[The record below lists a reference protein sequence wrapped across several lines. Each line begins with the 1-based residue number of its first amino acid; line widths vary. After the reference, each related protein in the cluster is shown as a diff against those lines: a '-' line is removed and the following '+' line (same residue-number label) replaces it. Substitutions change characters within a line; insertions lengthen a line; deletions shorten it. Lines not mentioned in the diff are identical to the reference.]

1 MSESAAGKQVSV
13 ADLRWAPPAHR
24 RVLSDRQVEEYRETG
39 FLTLHQVFDRGL
51 MQRLIEITDRLW
63 EQGSSLTQKTAHYDL
78 AAGHG
83 RGRPRI
89 RRISSPTELDD
100 VYLEVAFV
108 SVLGD
113 IAADLVGG
121 PVKFYHSKINFK
133 LPSGG
138 EEIGWHQD
146 WPVFPHTNSNLVA
159 LSVPLN
165 PSRSSNGC
173 LRTISGSQR
182 QGPRSHW
189 DGDRYTLNC
198 NPSMTAEDLR
208 LAVDSELD
216 PGDVVAHHGLVV
228 HGSSPNPSEV
238 MRTTYIIQ
246 YAAADA
252 FAYTAPVIDSRH
264 RNRMVRGEPAR
275 HARVEAGTIEL
286 PPDFSA
292 GYSSIYSIQAHD
304 APRR

>member
-1 MSESAAGKQVSV
+1 MNARADATV
-13 ADLRWAPPAHR
+13 APTPTHR
-24 RVLSDRQVEEYRETG
+24 RVLTNEQLAEYARQG
-39 FLTLHQVFDRGL
+39 FLTLRQVFDADLLR
-51 MQRLIEITDRLW
+51 RLVETTDRLW
-63 EQGSSLTQKTAHYDL
+63 EAGRSLTAKTTHYDL
-78 AAGHG
+78 AAGHAPD
-83 RGRPRI
+83 RPRI
-89 RRISSPTELDD
+89 RRISSPTELDE
-100 VYLEVAFV
+100 VYLQVAFD
-108 SVLGD
+108 SILGD
-113 IAADLVGG
+113 IAAALVGG

-133 LPSGG
+133 LPDGG

-173 LRTISGSQR
+173 LRTIPGSHH

-198 NPSMTAEDLR
+198 NPSMTPEELR

-228 HGSSPNPSEV
+228 HGSSPNRSDAL
-238 MRTTYIIQ
+238 RTTYIIQ

-292 GYSSIYSIQAHD
+292 GYSSIYSLQERETSH
-304 APRR
+304 R

>member
-1 MSESAAGKQVSV
+1 MSATTAWV
-13 ADLRWAPPAHR
+13 PPHR
-24 RVLSDRQVEEYRETG
+24 RVLTDGQVAEYREQG
-39 FLTLHQVFDRGL
+39 FLNLRQVFDADLLR
-51 MQRLIEITDRLW
+51 RLIETTDRLW
-63 EQGSSLTQKTAHYDL
+63 EAGRRLEARTAHYDL
-78 AAGHG
+78 ARGHG
-83 RGRPRI
+83 ADHPRI

-100 VYLEVAFV
+100 VYLEVAFD
-108 SVLGD
+108 SILGD

-133 LPSGG
+133 LPAGG

-165 PSRSSNGC
+165 PSRKENGC
-173 LRTISGSQR
+173 LRTIPGSHH

-189 DGDRYTLNC
+189 DDGRYTLNC
-198 NPSMTAEDLR
+198 NPSMTPEELP

-216 PGDVVAHHGLVV
+216 PGDIVAHHGLVV
-228 HGSSPNPSEV
+228 HGSSPNLSDS
-238 MRTTYIIQ
+238 MRTTYIVQ

-275 HARVEAGTIEL
+275 HARVEAGVIEL

-292 GYSSIYSIQAHD
+292 GYSSIYAVQRQGEGSG
-304 APRR
+304 R

>member
-1 MSESAAGKQVSV
+1 MSATTA
-13 ADLRWAPPAHR
+13 WMPPPHR
-24 RVLSDRQVEEYRETG
+24 RVLTDGQVAEYREQG
-39 FLTLHQVFDRGL
+39 FLTLRQVFDADLLR
-51 MQRLIEITDRLW
+51 RLIETTDRLW
-63 EQGSSLTQKTAHYDL
+63 EAGRRLEARTAHYDL
-78 AAGHG
+78 ASGHSAE
-83 RGRPRI
+83 RPRI

-100 VYLEVAFV
+100 VYLDVAFE

-133 LPSGG
+133 VPAGG

-165 PSRSSNGC
+165 PSRRENGC
-173 LRTISGSQR
+173 LRTVPRSHR

-189 DGDRYTLNC
+189 DGSRYTLNC
-198 NPSMTAEDLR
+198 NPSMTADELR
-208 LAVDSELD
+208 IAVDSELD
-216 PGDVVAHHGLVV
+216 PGDIVAHHGLVV
-228 HGSSPNPSEV
+228 HGSSPNLSDS

-275 HARVEAGTIEL
+275 HARLEAGIVEL

-292 GYSSIYSIQAHD
+292 GYSSIYAVQRQGEGSG
-304 APRR
+304 R

>member
-1 MSESAAGKQVSV
+1 MTDPQ
-13 ADLRWAPPAHR
+13 WQPPPHL
-24 RVLSDRQVEEYRETG
+24 RVLSDEQLAEYRERG
-39 FLTLHQVFDRGL
+39 FLTVRQVFDADLLR
-51 MQRLIEITDRLW
+51 RLIDTTDRLW
-63 EQGSSLTQKTAHYDL
+63 EEGRSLTRKTAHYDL
-78 AAGHG
+78 APGHILE
-83 RGRPRI
+83 RPRI
-89 RRISSPTELDD
+89 RRISSPTELDE
-100 VYLEVAFV
+100 VYLAVAFD
-108 SVLGD
+108 SILGD

-133 LPSGG
+133 LPAGG

-165 PSRSSNGC
+165 PSRADNGC
-173 LRTISGSQR
+173 LRTIPGSQR
-182 QGPRSHW
+182 QGARSHW

-198 NPSMTAEDLR
+198 NPSMTPPELLLAE
-208 LAVDSELD
+208 DSELD
-216 PGDVVAHHGLVV
+216 PGDIVAHHGLTV
-228 HGSSPNPSEV
+228 HGSSPNLSDAL
-238 MRTTYIIQ
+238 RTTYIIQ

-292 GYSSIYSIQAHD
+292 GYSSIYSIQT
-304 APRR
+304 RSQT